1 MRHWF
6 IILLIA
12 LLSLR
17 GWASDAMA
25 TTMVVA
31 QIQTQQQ
38 GVAKATAEPAHA
50 VGEPV
55 HIDSDT
61 GVVKA
66 AVAAANCSNHASGG
80 DSQAADTHCKSCSAC
95 QACHTVALSPVPNFT
110 ASAALNLS
118 ALPRAA
124 IAQFT
129 SAPTARDQKP
139 PIS

>member
-12 LLSLR
+12 LLPLR

-25 TTMVVA
+25 TQMGMA
-31 QIQTQQQ
+31 QVQAQQQ
-38 GVAKATAEPAHA
+38 GAAKATAEPAYA
-50 VGEPV
+50 VGEPA

-61 GVVKA
+61 GVAKA
-66 AVAAANCSNHASGG
+66 ALAAADCSNHASGD
-80 DSQAADTHCKSCSAC
+80 DSQAADTHCESCSAC
-95 QACHTVALSPVPNFT
+95 QACHTVALSPIPNFT

-129 SAPTARDQKP
+129 SAQAARDQKP

>member
-12 LLSLR
+12 LLPLR
-17 GWASDAMA
+17 GWTSDAMA
-25 TTMVVA
+25 TTMVVV

-38 GVAKATAEPAHA
+38 GAAKVTAEPAHA
-50 VGEPV
+50 VGKPA

-61 GVVKA
+61 GVAKA
-66 AVAAANCSNHASGG
+66 ALAAADCSNHASGG
-80 DSQAADTHCKSCSAC
+80 DSQAADTHCESCSAC

-110 ASAALNLS
+110 PSAALNLS

-129 SAPTARDQKP
+129 SAQAARNQRP